1 MSKYADESNGD
12 YEPRRRTSQAD
23 RLMNN
28 IAFSALKLVFQDDM
42 NEARGFVDVWSGVV
56 ASRFRIMIGLAL
68 SSIKFLHWTTKYFI
82 DRFAF

>member
-1 MSKYADESNGD
+1 
-12 YEPRRRTSQAD
+12 
-23 RLMNN
+23 MNN